1 MLDLE
6 DDFEL
11 AELESDDNYLFNLNK
26 KATDLPLYDFS
37 LRACVFSNAQPIQVL
52 LDTGATSNY
61 ISSKVVTSDMKR
73 IPLKFSHQVETAN
86 GQLSTIKEKVEFE
99 LVVGDMVQQVQAY
112 VFDTKFDLILGR
124 QWFKRY
130 KPIPEWSSDN
140 WKLVSKGGLVEA
152 TLVPSNLGSSG
163 SLQEGGL
170 VSVISKKQ
178 VQRSLKNGEIE
189 ELYLVHLRG
198 TEASAAPQPT
208 TSSVSVNG
216 LDKAVKKLLDDYQD
230 VFRDKLPPELPP
242 LREVEHVIETG
253 DAAPVRRPPF
263 KMSPLEL
270 DELQRQLKDLLD
282 KGFIQPSSSPWGAPV
297 LFVRKKGGA
306 LRMCIDYRMINSLCT
321 KRLNTPLPRIDE
333 CLERLSGAKYFS
345 QLDLTSGYHQ
355 IRIREEDVPK
365 TAFVTRYGSFE
376 WKVLPFGL
384 SNSPSVFQKMMNSVL
399 SGYVDKFVQ
408 LYLDDVLLYSK
419 TAEEHIE
426 HIKLVLERFRQHK
439 LYVNPSK
446 SSFNQQ
452 EVEFLGMRVSAQGI
466 LPSKS
471 KVKAIQEW
479 PRPTNVQEVRQFVG
493 LASHYRKFLKNFS
506 SIAAPLTELT
516 KGTGPKK
523 RSITWSSKCQV
534 AFETLKSMLTDAPV
548 LQAPDMSK
556 PFIIETDSS
565 DFGCGGVLLQRDER
579 GVLHPLAFE
588 SKKFST
594 AERSYPAQEREL
606 LGVLHC
612 LRTWR
617 CFMDGTDY
625 VVYTDH
631 NPLQYLRS
639 QTKPT
644 PRLVRWLSEIE
655 TYDPKIMYKPGTEN
669 LVPDLLSRR
678 DGPDC
683 TVSPAD
689 MEPKFLYSA
698 RVQAHDSD
706 WPLYYAKAPND
717 VPDSMKPI
725 LERNCSKFVVKN
737 GKVFRK
743 VTLNGKDSEV
753 RFCSF
758 ANRAELVNR
767 FHEGYGHAGQAT
779 VYSLLKKRWWWP
791 GITTDVQEWLSR
803 CKECQLASGNNKS
816 KHHAPMVPLDIP
828 PAFGRWHLDF
838 VGELPAT
845 VDGNRW
851 LLTAVDYSTNW
862 PIARA
867 VPEATAEAVAD
878 FIYEEIV
885 MRFGCPAEILTDRGA
900 NFMSHCSK
908 VVHAAYQDQ
917 PQVYF
922 GVSS

>member
-523 RSITWSSKCQV
+523 
-534 AFETLKSMLTDAPV
+534 
-548 LQAPDMSK
+548 
-556 PFIIETDSS
+556 
-565 DFGCGGVLLQRDER
+565 
-579 GVLHPLAFE
+579 
-588 SKKFST
+588 KK
-594 AERSYPAQEREL
+594 
-606 LGVLHC
+606 H
-612 LRTWR
+612 
-617 CFMDGTDY
+617 Y
-625 VVYTDH
+625 VV
-631 NPLQYLRS
+631 
-639 QTKPT
+639 
-644 PRLVRWLSEIE
+644 
-655 TYDPKIMYKPGTEN
+655 
-669 LVPDLLSRR
+669 
-678 DGPDC
+678 
-683 TVSPAD
+683 
-689 MEPKFLYSA
+689 
-698 RVQAHDSD
+698 
-706 WPLYYAKAPND
+706 
-717 VPDSMKPI
+717 
-725 LERNCSKFVVKN
+725 
-737 GKVFRK
+737 
-743 VTLNGKDSEV
+743 
-753 RFCSF
+753 
-758 ANRAELVNR
+758 
-767 FHEGYGHAGQAT
+767 
-779 VYSLLKKRWWWP
+779 
-791 GITTDVQEWLSR
+791 
-803 CKECQLASGNNKS
+803 
-816 KHHAPMVPLDIP
+816 
-828 PAFGRWHLDF
+828 
-838 VGELPAT
+838 
-845 VDGNRW
+845 
-851 LLTAVDYSTNW
+851 
-862 PIARA
+862 
-867 VPEATAEAVAD
+867 
-878 FIYEEIV
+878 
-885 MRFGCPAEILTDRGA
+885 
-900 NFMSHCSK
+900 
-908 VVHAAYQDQ
+908 
-917 PQVYF
+917 
-922 GVSS
+922 